1 MCCLLDVAHARYQ
14 VYKTQELS
22 QVQLNAIHKLPMIE
36 FLKDPAVGRVSNIMV
51 APEHQSAFK
60 KLLEHNHID
69 YIVANENV
77 EE

>member
-1 MCCLLDVAHARYQ
+1 MCYFLDGAYARYQ
-14 VYKTQELS
+14 VYQTQALS

-36 FLKDPAVGRVSNIMV
+36 FLKDPVVGRVSNIMV

-60 KLLEHNHID
+60 KLLEHNRID